1 MPNVKEGNKK
11 CGSFEILL
19 AKILFFDNYFC
30 VIELCLCRL
39 NSLSLSLSIHS
50 LVVCQSVYSWRLQLS
65 RCWCWRQLRGSPAA
79 CCRVINAALRS
90 SLRSLIY
97 LLNCYAYISPYT
109 HVYIN
114 TYWCKAMNCE
124 QTTKKTKKSIANK
137 IHTKEAEEVE
147 EEASKRE

>member
-1 MPNVKEGNKK
+1 MRKQRNFTSQN
-11 CGSFEILL
+11 FIFWQLL
-19 AKILFFDNYFC
+19 
-30 VIELCLCRL
+30 LCYWTLP
-39 NSLSLSLSIHS
+39 LSLELALSLPLYLTRS

-79 CCRVINAALRS
+79 CCRLINAALRS